1 METCPS
7 CGAALKPGAKFC
19 THCGF
24 KIEQPAAPQQSTPAA
39 TAAPQQPTATP
50 VTPAPQQQA
59 ASAVPPVPPVTTQQ
73 TAAPQQPTPQTAT
86 PNPNVD
92 HAKNVLKA
100 YWQWLLA
107 SLKHPSVDAGLETK
121 WTGYSSFGLIAL
133 FSALALLVPPLRWA
147 GRATDAASGF
157 LSGFSSD
164 AGSEV
169 ASRAG
174 GVAGGV
180 FFGSLIAMI
189 IYVCAMLLLVTATA
203 FIVRRNAMAESVT
216 FTGIVNEYARG
227 ISLAIFLS
235 GIVMI
240 LNVVFASIGLY
251 VLSIL
256 VLSFCY
262 LIATMTY
269 FRVALNGTAQSHFD
283 IIYIMVVAAIILGI
297 ISFFI
302 TSIFWASV
310 LSNVFGQLGSAF
322 GSFL

>member
-24 KIEQPAAPQQSTPAA
+24 KIEQPAAPQQSTPTPAA
-39 TAAPQQPTATP
+39 SAQPVATP
-50 VTPAPQQQA
+50 AQQQQA
-59 ASAVPPVPPVTTQQ
+59 TSAVPPVPPVTPQQ
-73 TAAPQQPTPQTAT
+73 AAAPQQPTPQAAT

-107 SLKHPSVDAGLETK
+107 SLKHPSVDAGLENK

-147 GRATDAASGF
+147 SRATDAASGF
-157 LSGFSSD
+157 LSSFSSD
-164 AGSEV
+164 ASSEV

-174 GVAGGV
+174 GMAGGV

-189 IYVCAMLLLVTATA
+189 IYVCAMLLLVSATA
-203 FIVRRNAMAESVT
+203 FIIRRNAMAETVT
-216 FTGIVNEYARG
+216 FTGVVNEYARG
-227 ISLAIFLS
+227 ISLAVFLS

-240 LNVVFASIGLY
+240 LNVVFASLGLY
-251 VLSIL
+251 ALSFVVLA
-256 VLSFCY
+256 FCY
-262 LIATMTY
+262 LLATMTY

-310 LSNVFGQLGSAF
+310 LSNVFSQF
-322 GSFL
+322 GSSFGGLL